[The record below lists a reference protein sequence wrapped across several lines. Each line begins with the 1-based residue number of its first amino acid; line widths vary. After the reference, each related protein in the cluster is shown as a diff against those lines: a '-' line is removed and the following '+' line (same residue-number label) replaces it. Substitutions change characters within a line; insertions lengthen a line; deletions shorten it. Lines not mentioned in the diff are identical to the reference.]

1 MSERVDQAKSQADAA
16 MGRTRNE
23 LKEEVQRAKGLLRQ
37 LRDDVRQK
45 LVVAGMEAKEEWSR
59 LEIEIG
65 RVELAAQEATD
76 ASKKALHEM
85 ADEVRA
91 FAKRL

>member
-1 MSERVDQAKSQADAA
+1 MSERVDQAKSHADAA
-16 MGRTRNE
+16 MKRTKGE
-23 LKEEVQRAKGLLRQ
+23 LKEEVQRARGLLRQ
-37 LRDDVRQK
+37 LREDVRQK

-59 LEIEIG
+59 LELEIG

-76 ASKKALHEM
+76 SSKKALHEM
-85 ADEVRA
+85 VEQVRT